1 MKTCFVLRKEQDGN
15 KVLVYIGKMNSGI
28 RKRAQ
33 AHANKDQVPRRSLF
47 RRTRSRSIQA
57 RITQ

>member
-33 AHANKDQVPRRSLF
+33 AHANKTKCHVGLF
-47 RRTRSRSIQA
+47 FDGRDPEVFKPA
-57 RITQ
+57 